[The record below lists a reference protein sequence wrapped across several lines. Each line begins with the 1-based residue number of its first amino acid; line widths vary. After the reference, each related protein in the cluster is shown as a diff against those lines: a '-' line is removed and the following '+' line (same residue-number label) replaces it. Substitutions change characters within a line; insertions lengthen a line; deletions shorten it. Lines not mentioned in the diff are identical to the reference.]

1 MLNKLANLLKPS
13 IDASIKETSSQAE
26 EVHLYDRLFF
36 ALEHRVD
43 IYLDEHMKHKY
54 IKKLLKKTKEK
65 LESGTMSF
73 QEFEAVKFPDGFEL
87 KPTPTEIAK
96 LKRLQENDP
105 SVAESILE
113 RERQDEK
120 LQVRKYIKRIEN
132 FFIAWK
138 ENKNKRLVRIET
150 AKETVSRSKSEPV
163 ELRNN
168 VLARQLKLTKEQRI
182 VKSFVGD
189 SPFGEEM

>member
-13 IDASIKETSSQAE
+13 IEASIKETSSQAE

-43 IYLDEHMKHKY
+43 IYLDEHIKHKY

-73 QEFEAVKFPDGFEL
+73 QEFEAIKFPDGFEL

-96 LKRLQENDP
+96 LKRL
-105 SVAESILE
+105 
-113 RERQDEK
+113 
-120 LQVRKYIKRIEN
+120 
-132 FFIAWK
+132 
-138 ENKNKRLVRIET
+138 
-150 AKETVSRSKSEPV
+150 
-163 ELRNN
+163 
-168 VLARQLKLTKEQRI
+168 
-182 VKSFVGD
+182 
-189 SPFGEEM
+189 